1 MANSAR
7 RAVNRKKTDF
17 DYFDIL
23 TPEFRRVASNTAGN
37 YDSKWFY
44 KQMRVGLS
52 AKTVAAI
59 VQNHE
64 VEVFMKPV
72 KDRDGFKWVTRT
84 APMAIHEVKPFYD
97 TRIAPEYA

>member
-17 DYFDIL
+17 DYFDML

-44 KQMRVGLS
+44 KQMKAGLS
-52 AKTVAAI
+52 AKKVAETI
-59 VQNHE
+59 LSYE
-64 VEVFMKPV
+64 RELFLKPV

-97 TRIAPEYA
+97 TRVAPEYA